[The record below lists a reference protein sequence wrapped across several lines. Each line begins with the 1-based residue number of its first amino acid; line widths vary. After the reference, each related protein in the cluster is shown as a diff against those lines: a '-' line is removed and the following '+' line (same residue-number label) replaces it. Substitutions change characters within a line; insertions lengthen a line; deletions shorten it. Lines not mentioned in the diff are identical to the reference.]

1 MQEKFCRLHSLLSRS
16 ERRRILKYSCSR
28 PAGCLQSA
36 PGSTPGAEQ
45 GVNGAR
51 GAGAPGPA
59 VPSTAG
65 QFLPGKRRL
74 PGAAGNHLQRG
85 GGARERPVPGAQ
97 GCGVKS
103 AGMASA
109 GCGVRDAE

>member
-51 GAGAPGPA
+51 GAGAPGQPCPA
-59 VPSTAG
+59 LRDNSCRGNAASREQPGIIYSEAG
-65 QFLPGKRRL
+65 ELGSAQCQERR
-74 PGAAGNHLQRG
+74 GA
-85 GGARERPVPGAQ
+85 E
-97 GCGVKS
+97 
-103 AGMASA
+103 
-109 GCGVRDAE
+109 